1 MKKTL
6 LFFCLISLMLCR
18 ERYQKE
24 GDVLVLDDHSFGF
37 AIREF
42 KYILVLFYDPECP
55 HCQNFMPDYAKM
67 ATDLKKENFV
77 FAKLNSVRYEKIAN
91 NYELE
96 AFPTLILLK
105 NQEKFV
111 FEGARTQENIEKF
124 LKEKTKEEFKEI
136 KNKVELERLQLYF
149 KPVLVYFGKDEKV
162 LDELTLAYRVVDD
175 VIFATSV
182 SDEIIKENI
191 KSGSDDKIII
201 FKQFDDRKNI
211 FKGKITAENIINF
224 CNLYSHPKILEFNTI
239 TSQIIFTKRKP
250 SLIIFSEKGEKH
262 YETSRSLLNNI
273 WSKVQGKMKLFMVHI
288 KDDMSQKLA
297 EFCGIKLE
305 DIPKAMIIDPRP
317 DNPKKY
323 QVSGELSE
331 ENILSYIDKFFK
343 GELKLFLRSEKI
355 PEKNDGDIFVL
366 VGNTFQKEVLDNDK
380 DVLVYFYSTGSCR
393 ICKEFEP
400 KLAELARKWK
410 KQNPKLLIA
419 KMNGMLNDVEE
430 YQIESFPSTKF
441 YPGNAKDK
449 MPKNFHTRRNMTSLI
464 RFIKN
469 NAIHKIIEEEEPQKN
484 TDL

>member
-1 MKKTL
+1 MNKTL

-18 ERYQKE
+18 DRYQKE

-55 HCQNFMPDYAKM
+55 HCQNFMSDYGKM
-67 ATDLKKENFV
+67 ATDLKKENFI

-111 FEGARTQENIEKF
+111 FEGARTQENIENF

-162 LDELTLAYRVVDD
+162 LNELTLAYRVVDD

-182 SDEIIKENI
+182 SDELIKENI
-191 KSGSDDKIII
+191 KPGSDDKIII
-201 FKQFDDRKNI
+201 FKQFDDRKTI

-224 CNLYSHPKILEFNTI
+224 CNLYSHPKVLEFNAI

-250 SLIIFSEKGEKH
+250 SLIIFSEKGEEH
-262 YETSRSLLNNI
+262 YETSRALLNNI
-273 WSKVQGKMKLFMVHI
+273 WSKVQGKMQLFMVHV
-288 KDDMSQKLA
+288 KEDMSQKLA
-297 EFCGIKLE
+297 EFCGIEKE

-323 QVSGELSE
+323 QVSGELNE
-331 ENILSYIDKFFK
+331 ENILSYIDKFYK

-380 DVLVYFYSTGSCR
+380 DVLVYFYSTGLCR

-419 KMNGMLNDVEE
+419 KMNGLLNDVEE

-449 MPKNFHTRRNMTSLI
+449 LPKNFHTRRNITSLI